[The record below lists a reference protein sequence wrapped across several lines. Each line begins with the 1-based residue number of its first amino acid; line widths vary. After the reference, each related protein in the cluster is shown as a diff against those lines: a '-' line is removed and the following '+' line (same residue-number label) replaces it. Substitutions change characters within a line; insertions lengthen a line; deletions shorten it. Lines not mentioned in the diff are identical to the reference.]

1 MTSPAAVQTDNG
13 RNIMATIDIKR
24 AHTLSIE
31 AAKGKAEELAKSM
44 ETKLGLKWSW
54 VGNDIKF
61 EAPSG
66 VAKGTK
72 GNLFVTDKEVRVTVD
87 LPFML
92 RVMKGSIEDKI
103 NEKLN
108 QLL

>member
-1 MTSPAAVQTDNG
+1 
-13 RNIMATIDIKR
+13 MATIDIRR
-24 AHTLSIE
+24 AHTLTKD
-31 AAKGKAEELAKSM
+31 AAKAKAEELAKSM
-44 ETKLGLKWSW
+44 ETKLGLTWAW
-54 VGNDIKF
+54 AGDAIRF

-66 VAKGTK
+66 AAKGTK
-72 GNLFVTDKEVRVTVD
+72 GDVSVTDKEVRVTVD

-92 RVMKGSIEDKI
+92 RVMKGTIEDKI